1 MGFFENLAGG
11 FAVALS
17 ASNLFY
23 CALGAI
29 LGTAIGVL
37 PGLGPP
43 ATIALLL
50 PVTFRME
57 PVSAVIM
64 LAGIF
69 YGAMYGGS
77 TTSILLN
84 IPGEAASVITCL
96 DGYKMARNGRAGAAL
111 GISAL
116 GSFIAGTLAVLGV
129 SIMAP
134 TLASFA
140 LKFGP
145 PEYFCLVFLG
155 LMMAIYLSEESVLK
169 GLMMGVLGLLLGT
182 IGLDPVDGTPRF
194 TLGVSRLTDGIDF
207 VVMVMGLFG
216 LAEILCN
223 LEAPENR
230 EVFKTALKGLLPTR
244 QDWRQCWAPVL
255 RGSVLGFFIGV
266 LPGGGAIISSF
277 AAYAVEKRLSKH
289 PEQFGKGAIEGVAA
303 PEAANNA
310 ASTSSFIPLLT
321 LGIPG
326 NASIAMIFVALM
338 IHGIRPGPLLLQEH
352 PNLFWGVIAS
362 MYIGNVLLLG
372 LNLPLIGFWVRM
384 LKVPYRYLAVVVVV
398 VCVIGAYSVNNSAWD
413 VGMMV
418 FFGVMGYLLRK
429 FAFPASPFILA
440 MILGPMLEKTLQQSL
455 IASGGDFMTFLN
467 RPISA
472 SLLLGRGVPHAD
484 AAGQEDMEETIN
496 RQTKGEQYETQML
509 IGNHFGSLHPLRTSL
524 LGDGRRGKVAF
535 PADHDLH
542 RFRPGGRDGHAGA
555 APLRR
560 DEKDP
565 GRRHAGGQHG
575 RAPTRSLP

>member
-1 MGFFENLAGG
+1 MGFFEHLAGG

-23 CALGAI
+23 CAIGAI

-50 PVTFRME
+50 PVTFKMD

-64 LAGIF
+64 LSGIF

-84 IPGEAASVITCL
+84 IPGEAASVVTCL

-116 GSFIAGTLAVLGV
+116 GSFIAGSLAVLGI
-129 SIMAP
+129 SILAP

-145 PEYFCLVFLG
+145 PEYFCLVLLG

-169 GLMMGVLGLLLGT
+169 GLMMGLLGLLLAT
-182 IGLDPVDGTPRF
+182 IGLDPVSGSQRF
-194 TLGVSRLTDGIDF
+194 TFGVSRLTDGVDF

-230 EVFKTALKGLLPTR
+230 EIFKTALKGLLPTR
-244 QDWRQCWAPVL
+244 QDWRQCWVSVM
-255 RGSVLGFFIGV
+255 RGSAIGFFIGV

-289 PEQFGKGAIEGVAA
+289 PERFGSGAIEGVAA

-352 PNLFWGVIAS
+352 PDLFWGVIAS
-362 MYIGNVLLLG
+362 MYIGNIMLLG

-398 VCVIGAYSVNNSAWD
+398 ICVIGAYSVNNSTWD

-418 FFGVMGYLLRK
+418 FFGVVGYLLRK
-429 FAFPASPFILA
+429 FAFPASPFVLA

-455 IASGGDFMTFLN
+455 IASGGDFLTFLN

-472 SLLLGRGVPHAD
+472 SLLV
-484 AAGQEDMEETIN
+484 AAGFL
-496 RQTKGEQYETQML
+496 ML
-509 IGNHFGSLHPLRTSL
+509 T
-524 LGDGRRGKVAF
+524 
-535 PADHDLH
+535 PA
-542 RFRPGGRDGHAGA
+542 A
-555 APLRR
+555 
-560 DEKDP
+560 K
-565 GRRHAGGQHG
+565 QIWKKY
-575 RAPTRSLP
+575 RS

>member
-1 MGFFENLAGG
+1 MDFFQNLAGG

-23 CALGAI
+23 CAIGAI

-50 PVTFRME
+50 PVTFKMD

-64 LAGIF
+64 LSGIF

-84 IPGEAASVITCL
+84 IPGEAASVVTCL

-116 GSFIAGTLAVLGV
+116 GSFIAGSLALLGV
-129 SIMAP
+129 SILAP

-145 PEYFCLVFLG
+145 PEYFCLVLLG

-169 GLMMGVLGLLLGT
+169 GLMMGLLGLLLGA
-182 IGLDPVDGTPRF
+182 IGLDPVSGSERF
-194 TLGVSRLTDGIDF
+194 TFGVSRLTDGIDF

-223 LEAPENR
+223 LETPENR
-230 EVFKTALKGLLPTR
+230 EIFKTALKGLLPTR
-244 QDWRQCWAPVL
+244 QDWRQCWASVM
-255 RGSVLGFFIGV
+255 RGSILGFFIGV

-289 PEQFGKGAIEGVAA
+289 PERFGSGAIEGVAA

-362 MYIGNVLLLG
+362 MYIGNVMLLG

-398 VCVIGAYSVNNSAWD
+398 ICVIGAYSVNNSTWD
-413 VGMMV
+413 VGVMV
-418 FFGVMGYLLRK
+418 FFGVVGYLLRK

-455 IASGGDFMTFLN
+455 IASGGDFLTFLT

-472 SLLLGRGVPHAD
+472 SLLV
-484 AAGQEDMEETIN
+484 AASF
-496 RQTKGEQYETQML
+496 L
-509 IGNHFGSLHPLRTSL
+509 ILT
-524 LGDGRRGKVAF
+524 
-535 PADHDLH
+535 PA
-542 RFRPGGRDGHAGA
+542 A
-555 APLRR
+555 
-560 DEKDP
+560 K
-565 GRRHAGGQHG
+565 QIWKKY
-575 RAPTRSLP
+575 RSLQGG